1 MTLETQEFAFSS
13 AQFEEIRR
21 LLYAR
26 AGIALTE
33 HKQSMVYARLARR
46 LRSLNMGDFSDYLRL
61 LHAPQGEAEW
71 QSFINAL
78 TTNLTSFFREDH
90 HFQALGE
97 LLPIWQREYGQVRLW
112 CAAAS
117 TGEEAYSMA
126 ITAVESLGG
135 LQIPLRITATDIDT
149 EVLHKAES
157 ATYPLSAIDALSLER
172 KRTFFLR
179 GRGAHLGYARVR
191 AEIRALIDFC
201 QLNLLDPPWPLS
213 GPFDAIFCRN
223 VFIYFDKATQNS
235 ILRRFAELL
244 RPQGRLFVGHSEVLN
259 QVADLWQPCGRTIYR
274 LRRI

>member
-1 MTLETQEFAFSS
+1 
-13 AQFEEIRR
+13 
-21 LLYAR
+21 
-26 AGIALTE
+26 
-33 HKQSMVYARLARR
+33 
-46 LRSLNMGDFSDYLRL
+46 
-61 LHAPQGEAEW
+61 
-71 QSFINAL
+71 
-78 TTNLTSFFREDH
+78 
-90 HFQALGE
+90 
-97 LLPIWQREYGQVRLW
+97 
-112 CAAAS
+112 
-117 TGEEAYSMA
+117 MA

-201 QLNLLDPPWPLS
+201 QLNLLDPHWPLS

-274 LRRI
+274 LRRT